1 MNDPIFLKMAACAY
15 LLSWFISAQI
25 DRLVSSMVDLMFV
38 KLVNERTKIWL
49 SNLISSAMKR
59 EFKVRSLLC
68 IGFKGFTSP
77 WHSWGKKRIIERA
90 MGDAVYLMQCKPVQV
105 HIAIPKFCSDEL
117 PVLWT
122 IPISILYV
130 AHEFW
135 QNKPQN
141 FFFSELTPVMYK
153 IDGIWYKS
161 DGKTLTET
169 KTPQNLVSCMNLTE
183 NVLCRR
189 LFFLLLQKCC
199 AKKPINR
206 PTNQSISQ
214 WADIVT

>member
-25 DRLVSSMVDLMFV
+25 DRLVSRMVDLMFV
-38 KLVNERTKIWL
+38 RLVNERTKTWL

-77 WHSWGKKRIIERA
+77 WHSWGKKRIIARA

-117 PVLWT
+117 PVLCNNT
-122 IPISILYV
+122 YFYLVRGSRVLTKQATKISC
-130 AHEFW
+130 
-135 QNKPQN
+135 
-141 FFFSELTPVMYK
+141 SELTPVMCK

-161 DGKTLTET
+161 DGKTLTQT
-169 KTPQNLVSCMNLTE
+169 KNPQKL
-183 NVLCRR
+183 R
-189 LFFLLLQKCC
+189 LRPNSRA
-199 AKKPINR
+199 AKAFN
-206 PTNQSISQ
+206 
-214 WADIVT
+214 

>member
-1 MNDPIFLKMAACAY
+1 
-15 LLSWFISAQI
+15 
-25 DRLVSSMVDLMFV
+25 MVDLMFV
-38 KLVNERTKIWL
+38 RLVNERTKIWL

-77 WHSWGKKRIIERA
+77 WHSWGKKRIIARA

-117 PVLWT
+117 PVFWT

-135 QNKPQN
+135 QNKPQKSLAQSWLQWCIRWMASGTKVMEKHWPKQKPLKN
-141 FFFSELTPVMYK
+141 SFLAWTWLEMFSV
-153 IDGIWYKS
+153 DGYFSFCFK
-161 DGKTLTET
+161 
-169 KTPQNLVSCMNLTE
+169 
-183 NVLCRR
+183 NVVQRN
-189 LFFLLLQKCC
+189 QSTDQ
-199 AKKPINR
+199 PIN
-206 PTNQSISQ
+206 Q
-214 WADIVT
+214 